1 MDSSVDVF
9 VEPLSLLSSD
19 LAEVA
24 ARIQSLEN
32 AHALRMEAA
41 ASKLEEA
48 LREKITASLQKRLD
62 YEFQEGTRVIRTQF
76 EERMRL
82 ATDQW
87 TTERQALL
95 KEIATLRSSTDR
107 REHPTEIA
115 QTETAL
121 AELRIRIERM
131 ADDPAVSASKL
142 LRATAREAE
151 LQAYLKGLKFK
162 AAVSTATVA
171 DVSDAMQVEEAV
183 FAERATA

>member
-19 LAEVA
+19 LADIA
-24 ARIQSLEN
+24 ARMQSLEN

-41 ASKLEEA
+41 ASTLEEA

-62 YEFQEGTRVIRTQF
+62 YEFQEGTRVIRSQF

-95 KEIATLRSSTDR
+95 KEIATLRASTDR
-107 REHPTEIA
+107 
-115 QTETAL
+115 
-121 AELRIRIERM
+121 
-131 ADDPAVSASKL
+131 
-142 LRATAREAE
+142 
-151 LQAYLKGLKFK
+151 
-162 AAVSTATVA
+162 
-171 DVSDAMQVEEAV
+171 
-183 FAERATA
+183 

>member
-9 VEPLSLLSSD
+9 VEPLSVLSSD
-19 LAEVA
+19 LAEIA

-32 AHALRMEAA
+32 AHAARMEAA
-41 ASKLEEA
+41 ASQFEEA

-62 YEFQEGTRVIRTQF
+62 CEFQEGTRVIRSQF

-87 TTERQALL
+87 ATERQALL
-95 KEIATLRSSTDR
+95 KEIATLRASSDR
-107 REHPTEIA
+107 RELSTEIA

-121 AELRIRIERM
+121 IELRSRIERM

-162 AAVSTATVA
+162 AGVSTATVA
-171 DVSDAMQVEEAV
+171 AVSDAIRVEEAV
-183 FAERATA
+183 FVERATA